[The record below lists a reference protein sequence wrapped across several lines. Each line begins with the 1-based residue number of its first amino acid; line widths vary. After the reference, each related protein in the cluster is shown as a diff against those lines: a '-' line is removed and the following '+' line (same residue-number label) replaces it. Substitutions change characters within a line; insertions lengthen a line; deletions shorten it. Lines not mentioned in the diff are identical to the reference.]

1 MSKPEP
7 DDQQLDRFHEAMAEL
22 AYGLWQL
29 EEQATANPSTSGP
42 ADATEENSS
51 GNESVIP

>member
-7 DDQQLDRFHEAMAEL
+7 DDRQLDRFYEAMAEL

-29 EEQATANPSTSGP
+29 EEQATQNTSEAVP
-42 ADATEENSS
+42 ADAEATPTPAVK
-51 GNESVIP
+51 G